1 MPDALSAINLRTT
14 PQSQAADPRQ
24 VPNSAGGFTFT
35 VGPVER
41 LRRFLVL
48 GTEGGTF
55 YAAEPELTRDNAEV
69 VLDWARH
76 RTAELV
82 DEVVAVSTSGRA
94 PRNNPA
100 LFALAAAASV
110 GDLEGRRAALAALP
124 QVART
129 GTHLFVFAG
138 YAEQLRGW
146 GRGLRR
152 AVADWYTT
160 RPTDD
165 VVYQVVKYRQREG
178 WSHRD
183 LLRLAHPSTA
193 DVDRRALF
201 DWISGRGAGS
211 DVPVLVAAYERV
223 QAGGTV
229 EGWVSALEECP
240 ALSWEMLPNAALG
253 EPDVWAT
260 LIEQGLPQ
268 TALLRQLPRLTRLGL
283 LAPLGSLLPRVVA
296 QLTDPERLRRARVH
310 PVNVLVAA
318 RTYASG
324 ASARGQSTWTP
335 VPQVVDA
342 LDAAFYAAFGA
353 VEPAGK
359 RTLLALDVSGS
370 MTSPVAGLPISCR
383 EASAAL
389 SLVTAATEPSTVT
402 LGFTGGVGGLRG
414 LLRPSR
420 GLDAIS
426 VLPVSPR
433 QRLDDVL
440 RTVSGLPFSRT
451 DCALPMLWA
460 RANEVE
466 VDTFVVYT
474 DNETWAG
481 PVHPHQALRDYRA
494 WSGIDARLAVV
505 ALTPTPFSIAD
516 PSDPGMLD
524 VAGFDAAVPS
534 LLSSFSARAV

>member
-1 MPDALSAINLRTT
+1 MPDALSAITLRAT

-35 VGPVER
+35 VAPVER

-55 YAAEPELTRDNAEV
+55 YAAERELTVDNAGV
-69 VLDWARH
+69 VLEWARH

-82 DEVVAVSTSGRA
+82 DEVVTLSTAGRA
-94 PRNNPA
+94 PRNSPA
-100 LFALAAAASV
+100 LFALAAAASF

-124 QVART
+124 RVART

-138 YAEQLRGW
+138 YVEQLRGW

-152 AVADWYTT
+152 AVAEWYTA

-165 VVYQVVKYRQREG
+165 VAYQAVKYRQREG

-183 LLRLAHPSTA
+183 LLRLAHPVT
-193 DVDRRALF
+193 DEPERRALF
-201 DWISGRGAGS
+201 DWVSGRGAGT
-211 DVPVLVAAYERV
+211 DVPALVAAYERV
-223 QAGGTV
+223 QAAGSV
-229 EGWVSALEECP
+229 AGWVAALRECP
-240 ALSWEMLPNAALG
+240 ALSWEMLPDEALV
-253 EPDVWAT
+253 EPEVWAT
-260 LIEQGLPQ
+260 LVEQGLPQ

-283 LAPLGSLLPRVVA
+283 LSPLGGTLATVVA
-296 QLTDPERLRRARVH
+296 QLTDADRLRRARVH

-318 RTYASG
+318 RTYAG
-324 ASARGQSTWTP
+324 GESARGQSTWAP
-335 VPQVVDA
+335 VAQVVDA

-370 MTSPVAGLPISCR
+370 MTAPVAGLPLTCR

-389 SLVTAATEPSTVT
+389 SLVTAATEPSTLT
-402 LGFTGGVGGLRG
+402 LGFTAGESGLRG
-414 LLRPSR
+414 LLHPRKE
-420 GLDAIS
+420 LDGIS
-426 VLPVSPR
+426 VLPISPR

-440 RTVSGLPFSRT
+440 RTVSDLPFSRT

-460 RANEVE
+460 TANRVE

-481 PVHPHQALRDYRA
+481 PIHPHQALRDYRERM
-494 WSGIDARLAVV
+494 GIDARLAVV

-534 LLSSFSARAV
+534 LLASFSARAV